1 MWKILTLMAVAALLF
16 LFNLGETATAQDK
29 SGKRDVAVAG
39 ICPTGTCA
47 KNGGKHAKNLKFCA
61 ASNCAKGGSP
71 K

>member
-1 MWKILTLMAVAALLF
+1 MRKILTLMAVAALLL
-16 LFNLGETATAQDK
+16 LFNLAETATAQDK
-29 SGKRDVAVAG
+29 SGKRDVVAG